1 MEFKKILSI
10 LGIGCVLGLL
20 LVFGIRLQAQN
31 EDKEKLIAATEN
43 RSQMEQRS
51 AQFRNRQQGSNWGGQ
66 GRQQNWGGQNRQ
78 QNWGG
83 QQRSND
89 SNASSSTD
97 YYRVIVDNNIFRP
110 LGWRP
115 PRQEPEYT
123 FIGTSVSTDGSKL
136 EGYIL
141 ERRSNKFYTAVI
153 GDKIGDAVVTDIKQK
168 QIILDKDGEVITLKA
183 GNMQFLQGGSSRG
196 GSSRGNNRNDNRDE
210 DSRTSSRSSD
220 KEKAAAEAKAK
231 EEAER
236 RAREER
242 SRRWQEGMSRYRN
255 ASPEQREQMMRQF
268 RERMG
273 SSRGGDRGGFRG
285 RRGGDR

>member
-1 MEFKKILSI
+1 MKFAKVLSI

-31 EDKEKLIAATEN
+31 DASNEKFIAATEN
-43 RSQMEQRS
+43 KQQMPQRS
-51 AQFRNRQQGSNWGGQ
+51 GQFRNRQQGSNWGGQ
-66 GRQQNWGGQNRQ
+66 GRQQNWGGQ
-78 QNWGG
+78 
-83 QQRSND
+83 QRSDD
-89 SNASSSTD
+89 SNSSSSAD

-115 PRQEPEYT
+115 PQRQPEYT

-168 QIILDKDGEVITLKA
+168 QILLDKDGEVITLKA

-196 GSSRGNNRNDNRDE
+196 GSSRGNDNRNDNRDE
-210 DSRTSSRSSD
+210 DRRASSRSSD
-220 KEKAAAEAKAK
+220 ADKRAVEIKAK

-255 ASPEQREQMMRQF
+255 ASPEQRERMIREY

-285 RRGGDR
+285 RR

>member
-1 MEFKKILSI
+1 MKFTRVLSI

-31 EDKEKLIAATEN
+31 RSNEKLVAATEN
-43 RSQMEQRS
+43 RPQMEQRS
-51 AQFRNRQQGSNWGGQ
+51 TQFRNRQQGSNWGGQ

-78 QNWGG
+78 QNRNE
-83 QQRSND
+83 QQRSNN

-123 FIGTSVSTDGSKL
+123 FIGTSTSADGSKL

-153 GDKIGDAVVTDIKQK
+153 GDKIGDAVVTEIKQK
-168 QIILDKDGEVITLKA
+168 QILLDKGGEVITLNA
-183 GNMQFLQGGSSRG
+183 GNMQFLQAGSSRG
-196 GSSRGNNRNDNRDE
+196 SSRSNNNRDNNSDQDRRASE
-210 DSRTSSRSSD
+210 SRSSD

-242 SRRWQEGMSRYRN
+242 SRRWQEGMSRFRN
-255 ASPEQREQMMRQF
+255 ASPEQREQMMRQY
-268 RERMG
+268 RERF
-273 SSRGGDRGGFRG
+273 RGGDRGGE
-285 RRGGDR
+285 RRGGRDR